1 MTTTGTN
8 DWKDF
13 YRLAV
18 IETDSA
24 ILPSRISDARKSILD
39 RIEETLWKPTRY
51 NERQELLDALN
62 SLHTLQQ
69 VLESRIHRDRRKAS

>member
-8 DWKDF
+8 DWKEF

-24 ILPSRISDARKSILD
+24 KLPSRISDARTSILD

-51 NERQELLDALN
+51 DERQELLDALN
-62 SLHTLQQ
+62 SLHTLQR
-69 VLESRIHRDRRKAS
+69 VLESRSHQAQRKAG

>member
-8 DWKDF
+8 DWKKF

-18 IETDSA
+18 IEIDSA
-24 ILPSRISDARKSILD
+24 KLPSRISDARKSILD
-39 RIEETLWKPTRY
+39 RIEETLWTPTRY
-51 NERQELLDALN
+51 DERQELRDALN

-69 VLESRIHRDRRKAS
+69 VLESRIHQAQRKAG